1 MISSATHK
9 VGKKTLKLKLSTR
22 ALVRLEAEQGGKPFN
37 EVLEQILGGKG
48 GVTLMASVMAAGLD
62 DGKGIDLDAAYELID
77 AAGGY
82 RKLMPLLSEA
92 VGCAF
97 PELAPASA
105 EDAETNEE
113 AGEAGEEAGEA
124 RAGKA
129 ETPASP

>member
-9 VGKKTLKLKLSTR
+9 VGKKTLKMKLSTR

-62 DGKGIDLDAAYELID
+62 DGKGIELDAAYELID

-82 RKLMPLLSEA
+82 RKLMPLLSDA

-97 PELAPASA
+97 PELVPAS
-105 EDAETNEE
+105 D
-113 AGEAGEEAGEA
+113 EAGEEVSGEDGEA
-124 RAGKA
+124 SGGKT

>member
-1 MISSATHK
+1 MISSATMK

-37 EVLEQILGGKG
+37 QVLDQILGGSG

-62 DGKGIDLDAAYELID
+62 DGKGIELDEAYELID

-105 EDAETNEE
+105 EDGEVSEE
-113 AGEAGEEAGEA
+113 AGEAS
-124 RAGKA
+124 AGKT

>member
-22 ALVRLEAEQGGKPFN
+22 ALVRLEAEHGGKPFN
-37 EVLEQILGGKG
+37 ELLEQILTGAG
-48 GVTLMASVMAAGLD
+48 GVTLVASVLAAGLD
-62 DGKGIDLDAAYELID
+62 DGKGIELDAAYELID

-82 RKLMPLLSEA
+82 RELMPLVSEA

-97 PELAPASA
+97 PALQGGDEGEAS
-105 EDAETNEE
+105 EE
-113 AGEAGEEAGEA
+113 AGEAS
-124 RAGKA
+124 AGKA

>member
-62 DGKGIDLDAAYELID
+62 DGKGIELDAAYELID

-97 PELAPASA
+97 PELAPAIA
-105 EDAETNEE
+105 QD
-113 AGEAGEEAGEA
+113 GEAGEEAGEA
-124 RAGKA
+124 SGGKT
-129 ETPASP
+129 ELPASP

>member
-37 EVLEQILGGKG
+37 EVLEQILGGSG

-62 DGKGIDLDAAYELID
+62 DGKGIELDAAYELID

-92 VGCAF
+92 VGCAY
-97 PELAPASA
+97 PDLAPAS
-105 EDAETNEE
+105 DKD
-113 AGEAGEEAGEA
+113 GEEAGEA
-124 RAGKA
+124 SGGKT

>member
-1 MISSATHK
+1 MISSATMK

-37 EVLEQILGGKG
+37 EVLETILGGSG

-62 DGKGIDLDAAYELID
+62 DGKGIELEEAYELID

-97 PELAPASA
+97 PELAPAS
-105 EDAETNEE
+105 D
-113 AGEAGEEAGEA
+113 EAGEEAGEA
-124 RAGKA
+124 SGGKT

>member
-37 EVLEQILGGKG
+37 ELLEQILTGAG
-48 GVTLMASVMAAGLD
+48 GVTLVASVLAAGLD
-62 DGKGIDLDAAYELID
+62 DGKGIELDAAYELID

-82 RKLMPLLSEA
+82 RELMPLLSDA

-97 PELAPASA
+97 PELAPASGEA
-105 EDAETNEE
+105 GETDEE
-113 AGEAGEEAGEA
+113 AGEAS
-124 RAGKA
+124 AGKT

>member
-62 DGKGIDLDAAYELID
+62 DGKGIELDAAYELID

-97 PELAPASA
+97 PELAAASG
-105 EDAETNEE
+105 DATEE
-113 AGEAGEEAGEA
+113 AGEVGEEAGEA
-124 RAGKA
+124 SAGKT

>member
-1 MISSATHK
+1 MISSATLK

-37 EVLEQILGGKG
+37 EVLEQILGGAG
-48 GVTLMASVMAAGLD
+48 GVTLVASVMAAGLD
-62 DGKGIDLDAAYELID
+62 DGKGIELDEAYTLID

-97 PELAPASA
+97 PELAPAGA
-105 EDAETNEE
+105 
-113 AGEAGEEAGEA
+113 EAGEEAGEA
-124 RAGKA
+124 SAGKA
-129 ETPASP
+129 ETPVSH